1 MFDKKKI
8 KDVAQLAMIAVDD
21 NDLSYF
27 SSEILE
33 FLKTVEQMDAI
44 NLSEINPLYHA
55 PDMSLKGREDE
66 VDIDAKNDGINCSP
80 HHDGKYFIVPK
91 VID

>member
-1 MFDKKKI
+1 MFDKNKI

-27 SSEILE
+27 SSEILD
-33 FLKTVEQMDAI
+33 FLKMVEQLDAI
-44 NLSEINPLYHA
+44 NLSEITPLYHA
-55 PDMSLKGREDE
+55 PEMSLMGREDE

>member
-27 SSEILE
+27 SSEISE

-44 NLSEINPLYHA
+44 NLSEINPTKQNILIWEHTTQEA
-55 PDMSLKGREDE
+55 L
-66 VDIDAKNDGINCSP
+66 I
-80 HHDGKYFIVPK
+80 
-91 VID
+91 

>member
-44 NLSEINPLYHA
+44 NLSEVNPLYHA
-55 PDMSLKGREDE
+55 PDMPLKGREDE
-66 VDIDAKNDGINCSP
+66 VDIDAKNDGINCSS

>member
-44 NLSEINPLYHA
+44 NLSEITPL
-55 PDMSLKGREDE
+55 
-66 VDIDAKNDGINCSP
+66 
-80 HHDGKYFIVPK
+80 
-91 VID
+91 

>member
-33 FLKTVEQMDAI
+33 FLKTVEQMDTI
-44 NLSEINPLYHA
+44 NLSEITPLYHA
-55 PDMSLKGREDE
+55 PEMSLKGREDE
-66 VDIDAKNDGINCSP
+66 VDSDAKNDGINCSLN
-80 HHDGKYFIVPK
+80 HDGKYFIVPK

>member
-33 FLKTVEQMDAI
+33 FLKSSI
-44 NLSEINPLYHA
+44 NFNWLFFRKAFRRIKIS
-55 PDMSLKGREDE
+55 
-66 VDIDAKNDGINCSP
+66 
-80 HHDGKYFIVPK
+80 
-91 VID
+91 